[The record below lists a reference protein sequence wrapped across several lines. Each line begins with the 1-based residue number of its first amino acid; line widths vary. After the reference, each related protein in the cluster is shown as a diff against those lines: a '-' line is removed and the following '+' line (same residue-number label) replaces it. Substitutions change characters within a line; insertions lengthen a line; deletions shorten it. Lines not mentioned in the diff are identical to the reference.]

1 MTKGQPVAGCID
13 LQLAICAEIK
23 PSVSSVFLEKESMS
37 QDLALDSLSQEQRE
51 TSILVERLLG
61 KAIADRYVDLC
72 CLSAGTPKLRVSK
85 PMAAHALRELESTL
99 RTVLAVP
106 FDATSRDDEAH
117 RARRENAQTCLKDM
131 GFDEAA
137 AKRAAEALKPRLN
150 HRMQIERICERLEL
164 GANAEVAKL
173 WISLHGNF
181 GVAHRRSFH
190 QSLEVDEDF
199 RAQYQHPFD
208 VIIRAVLEALQRQY
222 LKLVL
227 RVDELL
233 AMPEKRQ
240 SVKLFA
246 REIPGAD
253 PLQCRFY
260 DKLDTGDW
268 LEILTEQQLLEAP
281 LWDPNEDPARLRYR
295 NWPAGS
301 YLTRMASSSEPH
313 TRKKVLAAIRKVAD
327 SDHPAIQ
334 QCGLEILAALPI
346 DESRAA
352 MPLAII
358 WLNRGGDFILQSA
371 AERLLLNLAKADAKQ
386 EVLELGQ
393 ALLQLRNNGDEI
405 VGIYA
410 EQTYQTQM
418 PIVADTIVKVCGL
431 EGLRLLLK
439 LFLHAGHASDEFK
452 YDDYADN
459 SVGNDDDAAY
469 SIFSALQRAVR
480 IHAIELVEVDVENTR
495 PVIDLFAKHP
505 ERICQRLALHVLA
518 QKPEGAPDLATSY
531 LENVELLEATW
542 CQHEYS
548 ELAIKWFP
556 SLPTAARDKILN
568 AIDLAPK
575 RLREN
580 WRRRVENGAKAAPTP
595 DQEHEFEV
603 AAYRDL
609 TWRWRSV
616 LPTDRQEAL
625 ATIVERIGD
634 PDAWKS
640 RLLSS
645 ETSPLTLSEIASKS
659 LSELDRFLR
668 EWRPPSNS
676 TLTTHALAQ
685 VLRSAVEQ
693 NPTLFADSADQLAE
707 LDPVYVREVL
717 EGLNSAAR
725 NKRLVNWK
733 PILTSIG
740 IIQAR
745 EIAQGCDSRELWK
758 PAAELLESGLRLGPA
773 GIHTNHSHLV
783 EALVVGFVRSARG
796 GDLGEG
802 NDERFPREPYFVA
815 TQTRKG
821 MSVELCILLVWWLSG
836 DKGSEVGRH
845 PRNALALLPQIR
857 SALEDCL
864 KDRSTEG
871 RFSRAICGRY
881 LTYLFFYGEGWLRTR
896 LDELLLD
903 DATLGDASWSA
914 HLLSDRRPISE
925 LLPETGLLYEREIRR
940 LPSDGA
946 DRDEKRRATRLA
958 DYLLTLHFWD
968 NKADRLVELFLEQ
981 APAWLRAHA
990 IVFASGQAALSDD
1003 KVPQDVRQR
1012 IFGYWAQRLAK
1023 AKSST
1028 DVDEFR
1034 LELGAVSQWFAR
1046 DTIDDDWLLTQL
1058 LDMLRAT
1065 FVPTNGFMVI
1075 RRLAKMHP
1083 RYVEQKV
1090 EALALMF
1097 RNPLLDRWTFADRS
1111 PTHTILSEV
1120 LTDGSA
1126 EARKLAQEVIGQF
1139 AARGDN
1145 SFVDLVSKG

>member
-1 MTKGQPVAGCID
+1 
-13 LQLAICAEIK
+13 
-23 PSVSSVFLEKESMS
+23 MS

-51 TSILVERLLG
+51 TSILIEQLLG

-106 FDATSRDDEAH
+106 FDAISRDDEAH
-117 RARRENAQTCLKDM
+117 RARRENAQISLKEM
-131 GFDEAA
+131 GFDEAT

-150 HRMQIERICERLEL
+150 HRMQIEKICERLEL
-164 GANAEVAKL
+164 GDNAEVAKL

-208 VIIRAVLEALQRQY
+208 VVIRAVLEALQRQY

-233 AMPEKRQ
+233 KMPEKRQ
-240 SVKLFA
+240 SAKLFA
-246 REIPGAD
+246 QEIPGAAS
-253 PLQCRFY
+253 LQHRFY
-260 DKLDTGDW
+260 DKLNTGDW
-268 LEILTEQQLLEAP
+268 LEILTEHRLLEAP
-281 LWDPNEDPARLRYR
+281 LWNPNEDPARLRYR

-301 YLTRMASSSEPH
+301 YLSRMASSPEPR

-327 SDHPAIQ
+327 SDHPSVQ
-334 QCGLEILAALPI
+334 QCGLEILAALPT

-352 MPLAII
+352 LPLAII
-358 WLNRGGDFILQSA
+358 WLNRGGDFLLQSA
-371 AERLLLNLAKADAKQ
+371 AERLLLKLAKANAKQ

-418 PIVADTIVKVCGL
+418 PIMADAIVGVCGL
-431 EGLRLLLK
+431 EGLRLLLE

-452 YDDYADN
+452 YDDYSDD

-469 SIFSALQRAVR
+469 SILSALQRVVR
-480 IHAIELVEVDVENTR
+480 VHATKLVELDVENVR
-495 PVIDLFAKHP
+495 PVINLFAKHP

-518 QKPEGAPDLATSY
+518 KRPESTPDLATSY
-531 LENVELLEATW
+531 LENTELLEATW
-542 CQHEYS
+542 CRHEYS

-556 SLPTAARDKILN
+556 SLSSATQEKILN
-568 AIDLAPK
+568 TIDLAPK
-575 RLREN
+575 RLRED
-580 WRRRVENGAKAAPTP
+580 WRRRVESEAKAPPTP
-595 DQEHEFEV
+595 DQEREFE
-603 AAYRDL
+603 AAIYRDL

-625 ATIVERIGD
+625 AKIVERMGD

-645 ETSPLTLSEIASKS
+645 ETSPLTLTEIASKS
-659 LSELDRFLR
+659 LPELDEFLR
-668 EWRPPSNS
+668 TWQPPSNS
-676 TLTTHALAQ
+676 TQTAHALAR

-693 NPTLFADSADQLAE
+693 NPTLFADRADQLVE

-733 PILTSIG
+733 PILTSIDK
-740 IIQAR
+740 IQAR
-745 EIAQGCDSRELWK
+745 EIAQGRESSELWK
-758 PAAELLESGLRLGPA
+758 LAAELLESGLKLGSA

-783 EALVVGFVRSARG
+783 ESLVMGFFRGARG
-796 GDLGEG
+796 SDLTKST
-802 NDERFPREPYFVA
+802 DERFSREPYFVA
-815 TQTRKG
+815 TQTRRG
-821 MSVELCILLVWWLSG
+821 MSVELCILLIWWLSG
-836 DKGSEVGRH
+836 DKASEVGRH
-845 PRNALALLPQIR
+845 PRNALELLPQIR

-903 DATLGDASWSA
+903 EANLGDASWSA
-914 HLLSDRRPISE
+914 HLLSDRGPISE
-925 LLPETGLLYEREIRR
+925 LLPETGLLYEREIKR
-940 LPSDGA
+940 LPNDDA

-958 DYLLTLHFWD
+958 DYLLILHFWD

-990 IVFASGQAALSDD
+990 IVFAGGQAALSDD
-1003 KVPQDVRQR
+1003 RVPQHVRQKV
-1012 IFGYWAQRLAK
+1012 FGYWAQRLAK
-1023 AKSST
+1023 AKAST
-1028 DVDEFR
+1028 EVDKFR
-1034 LELGAVSQWFAR
+1034 QELGAVSQWFVR
-1046 DTIDDDWLLTQL
+1046 DTIDDGWLLTQL
-1058 LDMLRAT
+1058 LDMLKAS

-1075 RRLAKMHP
+1075 RRLARMHP
-1083 RYVEQKV
+1083 SYVEQKM

-1097 RNPLLDRWTFADRS
+1097 SNSLLDRWTFADRS

-1120 LTDGSA
+1120 LADGSA
-1126 EARKLAQEVIGQF
+1126 EARKLAQEVIGRF
-1139 AARGDN
+1139 ASRGDN